1 MSNLRTSLEIFK
13 VIKERLATEFDLA
26 IDDAVVIDTAE
37 GECDLSDVVAKLI
50 REARYAE
57 AQALG
62 VKSLMAEMGER
73 MDRLFAKSKKLRDI
87 AHHAMQEAGLKNVSR
102 PDFTI
107 TMSAGKAPLVIT
119 RDPDGLDAEVFP
131 DLVDEKTTYAWNKA
145 ALRKEMDGNGPTSFA
160 YLGNAN
166 SIMTVRGK

>member
-26 IDDAVVIDTAE
+26 IDDEVVIDTAE

-62 VKSLMAEMGER
+62 VKSLLADMGER
-73 MDRLFAKSKKLRDI
+73 MDRLFAKSQKLRDI
-87 AHHAMQEAGLKNVSR
+87 AKHACLEAGLTKIAA
-102 PDFTI
+102 PDFSVSI
-107 TMSAGKAPLVIT
+107 SAGKPKVVTT
-119 RDPDGLDAEVFP
+119 RDPDDRDHEFYTNV
-131 DLVDEKTTYAWNKA
+131 KYTWNKTGIKE
-145 ALRKEMDGNGPTSFA
+145 ALEEGTTLDFA
-160 YLGNAN
+160 YFGNPEPVI
-166 SIMTVRGK
+166 SVRGK